1 MINTKHIKNS
11 FERAF
16 NENITILEEKPD
28 LIKVRGASGNIYII
42 RKTEDQKICSCSC
55 PHFFFRRV
63 ACKHMVKASLLTN
76 KEISEF
82 FQMRHRQ

>member
-28 LIKVRGASGNIYII
+28 LIKVRGLLEIFILSG
-42 RKTEDQKICSCSC
+42 KQKIKKYA
-55 PHFFFRRV
+55 PV
-63 ACKHMVKASLLTN
+63 PALTSF
-76 KEISEF
+76 SEG
-82 FQMRHRQ
+82 